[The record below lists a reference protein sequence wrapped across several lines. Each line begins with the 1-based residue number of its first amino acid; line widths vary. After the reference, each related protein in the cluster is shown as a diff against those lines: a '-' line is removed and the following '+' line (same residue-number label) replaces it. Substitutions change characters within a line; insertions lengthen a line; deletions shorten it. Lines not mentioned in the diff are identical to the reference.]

1 VTRVKAGAAVLVLL
15 AALAAGGAAAARTP
29 TPSQKAAIVA
39 AMRSEQ
45 GNVAIQKVLVST
57 ANPSFASMKW
67 GFANNGFS
75 ALHSSLLGMAKGEW
89 KVLWT
94 RDFEA
99 PADGACVYAPA
110 PVARDLFNVSCPPP
124 ALHARAATK
133 VERKGS
139 SPGSARATS
148 PVLKNA
154 LSLSPLCVSRV
165 NRSWAGGVASSSRV
179 APSTSSS
186 GTRRMEARVRVPA
199 PADAAAARRDRA
211 LTRLLRRLHN
221 RPTTTLRVAV
231 WRLPAGRSRRV
242 RPLGSA
248 GRARAP
254 ARSPHAGPRTPHA

>member
-1 VTRVKAGAAVLVLL
+1 
-15 AALAAGGAAAARTP
+15 
-29 TPSQKAAIVA
+29 
-39 AMRSEQ
+39 MRSEQ

-124 ALHARAATK
+124 PALHARAATK
-133 VERKGS
+133 VERKGILAGFRS
-139 SPGSARATS
+139 SDLTPYS
-148 PVLKNA
+148 KNA

-165 NRSWAGGVASSSRV
+165 NRSWAGGVASFESG
-179 APSTSSS
+179 STVYIFFRHTKGWKPVFESLLQQ
-186 GTRRMEARVRVPA
+186 TPLPPA
-199 PADAAAARRDRA
+199 AIVLSLASCVGYNPADYNA
-211 LTRLLRRLHN
+211 
-221 RPTTTLRVAV
+221 
-231 WRLPAGRSRRV
+231 
-242 RPLGSA
+242 
-248 GRARAP
+248 
-254 ARSPHAGPRTPHA
+254 

>member
-1 VTRVKAGAAVLVLL
+1 VKAGAAVLVLL

-124 ALHARAATK
+124 AALHARAATK
-133 VERKGS
+133 VERKGILAGFRS
-139 SPGSARATS
+139 SDLTPYS
-148 PVLKNA
+148 KNA

-165 NRSWAGGVASSSRV
+165 NRSWAGGVASFESG
-179 APSTSSS
+179 STVYIFFRHTKGWKPVFESLLQQ
-186 GTRRMEARVRVPA
+186 TPLPPA
-199 PADAAAARRDRA
+199 AIVLSLASCVGYNPADYNA
-211 LTRLLRRLHN
+211 
-221 RPTTTLRVAV
+221 
-231 WRLPAGRSRRV
+231 
-242 RPLGSA
+242 
-248 GRARAP
+248 
-254 ARSPHAGPRTPHA
+254 